1 MDMGLVVI
9 NGTMVVLAIC
19 VSILAVIG
27 TLVVIFIVLKEMH
40 EHVSDFLRDYR
51 AKKRALMLDNFQ
63 YKSLDEAITVCSD
76 KCSNNNLD
84 YEERESYRQLK
95 SWLIELKNR
104 SDKV

>member
-1 MDMGLVVI
+1 MNIL

-27 TLVVIFIVLKEMH
+27 TLVVILVVLKEMY

-51 AKKRALMLDNFQ
+51 AKKRAWMLDNFQ
-63 YKSLDEAITVCSD
+63 YKSLDEAIKVCSD
-76 KCSNNNLD
+76 KSSNSSLD
-84 YEERESYRQLK
+84 GEERASYRQLE
-95 SWLIELKNR
+95 SWLIELNNR

>member
-1 MDMGLVVI
+1 MIIKSLLSDLSI
-9 NGTMVVLAIC
+9 LISWLI
-19 VSILAVIG
+19 SILAVIG

-63 YKSLDEAITVCSD
+63 YKSLDEAIRVCSD

-84 YEERESYRQLK
+84 YEERASYSQLE